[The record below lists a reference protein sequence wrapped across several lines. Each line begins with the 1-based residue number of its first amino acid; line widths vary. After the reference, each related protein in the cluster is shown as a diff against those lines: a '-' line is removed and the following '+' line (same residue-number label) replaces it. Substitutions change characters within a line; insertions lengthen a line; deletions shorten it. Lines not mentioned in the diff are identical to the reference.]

1 MNIDD
6 IKNIDDFQVYCC
18 TNNEQRYIYSDM
30 VENATPIADCID
42 LFIVSGTRSMDNIS
56 LCTKLRFLSINNYK
70 IGKKELSN
78 LLDYKENLSTIT
90 HLYLWNTK
98 LNDLSLLQLFPNL
111 THLMV
116 AYIRKE
122 DFSFDGIGYTPKL
135 HTLCILSANK
145 IANMD
150 FIPND
155 LKKQIKNLSMVYTS
169 RLHSLKG
176 IDGFINLEKLYLS
189 ASTTESKKTVN
200 LTTLS
205 GLETLRKLK
214 NIELKYYKLDLE
226 DAKKR
231 LSSNP
236 ALRLF
241 KVNNINIPLTKRDNA

>member
-1 MNIDD
+1 M
-6 IKNIDDFQVYCC
+6 
-18 TNNEQRYIYSDM
+18 
-30 VENATPIADCID
+30 
-42 LFIVSGTRSMDNIS
+42 
-56 LCTKLRFLSINNYK
+56 
-70 IGKKELSN
+70 
-78 LLDYKENLSTIT
+78 
-90 HLYLWNTK
+90 WNTK

-176 IDGFINLEKLYLS
+176 IDGFMNLEKLYLS

>member
-155 LKKQIKNLSMVYTS
+155 LKKQIKNLSMHEVQTELCTGEKNCFTLNLRYYEYIFFPSDFSKLQGCRCCKTYLGKLLQS
-169 RLHSLKG
+169 ELRHLQGG
-176 IDGFINLEKLYLS
+176 I
-189 ASTTESKKTVN
+189 
-200 LTTLS
+200 
-205 GLETLRKLK
+205 R
-214 NIELKYYKLDLE
+214 
-226 DAKKR
+226 
-231 LSSNP
+231 
-236 ALRLF
+236 
-241 KVNNINIPLTKRDNA
+241 

>member
-135 HTLCILSANK
+135 HTLCISV
-145 IANMD
+145 
-150 FIPND
+150 
-155 LKKQIKNLSMVYTS
+155 SYTH
-169 RLHSLKG
+169 LTLP
-176 IDGFINLEKLYLS
+176 
-189 ASTTESKKTVN
+189 TT
-200 LTTLS
+200 
-205 GLETLRKLK
+205 
-214 NIELKYYKLDLE
+214 
-226 DAKKR
+226 
-231 LSSNP
+231 
-236 ALRLF
+236 
-241 KVNNINIPLTKRDNA
+241 

>member
-122 DFSFDGIGYTPKL
+122 DFSFDGIGYTP
-135 HTLCILSANK
+135 
-145 IANMD
+145 
-150 FIPND
+150 
-155 LKKQIKNLSMVYTS
+155 

-176 IDGFINLEKLYLS
+176 IDGFMNLEKLYLS

>member
-6 IKNIDDFQVYCC
+6 IKNIDDFQVYSC
-18 TNNEQRYIYSDM
+18 TKNEQRYIYSDM

-42 LFIVSGTRSMDNIS
+42 LFIVPGTRSMNNIS
-56 LCTKLRFLSINNYK
+56 LCTKLRFLSINNYN

-78 LLDYKENLSTIT
+78 LWNYKENLSTIT

-122 DFSFDGIGYTPKL
+122 DFSFDGIGYTPNL

-145 IANMD
+145 IVNMD

-155 LKKQIKNLSMVYTS
+155 LKKQIKNLSLEYAS

-176 IDGFINLEKLYLS
+176 IDGFENLERLYLF
-189 ASTTESKKTVN
+189 ASTTESKKIVN

-205 GLETLRKLK
+205 GLETLKKLK
-214 NIELKYYKLDLE
+214 NIEFRYYDLDLE
-226 DAKKR
+226 DVKTR

-236 ALRLF
+236 DLRIF
-241 KVNNINIPLTKRDNA
+241 KVNNINIPLTSQVSC

>member
-18 TNNEQRYIYSDM
+18 TNNEQRYIYSDI

-122 DFSFDGIGYTPKL
+122 DFSFE
-135 HTLCILSANK
+135 AEV
-145 IANMD
+145 
-150 FIPND
+150 
-155 LKKQIKNLSMVYTS
+155 KQIFESFN
-169 RLHSLKG
+169 
-176 IDGFINLEKLYLS
+176 DGDEVIVITDIYGGS
-189 ASTTESKKTVN
+189 
-200 LTTLS
+200 
-205 GLETLRKLK
+205 
-214 NIELKYYKLDLE
+214 
-226 DAKKR
+226 
-231 LSSNP
+231 
-236 ALRLF
+236 
-241 KVNNINIPLTKRDNA
+241 VNNSFIRLLNTYVFHLIAGMNMSLILQIINENRSIEEQIHALLEENKQMICYCNDIVKKSYQNDEF

>member
-1 MNIDD
+1 
-6 IKNIDDFQVYCC
+6 
-18 TNNEQRYIYSDM
+18 M
-30 VENATPIADCID
+30 VKNATPIADCID
-42 LFIVSGTRSMDNIS
+42 LFIVSGTHSIDNIS

-78 LLDYKENLSTIT
+78 LWDYKENLSTIT
-90 HLYLWNTK
+90 HLHLWNTK

-111 THLMV
+111 THLMI

-122 DFSFDGIGYTPKL
+122 DFSFDGIGYTPNL

-145 IANMD
+145 IANMN

-155 LKKQIKNLSMVYTS
+155 LKKQIKNLSLEYTS

-176 IDGFINLEKLYLS
+176 IDGFENLERLYLS
-189 ASTTESKKTVN
+189 ASTTESKKIVN

-205 GLETLRKLK
+205 GLETLKKLK
-214 NIELKYYKLDLE
+214 NIEFRYYDLDLE
-226 DAKKR
+226 DVKTR

-236 ALRLF
+236 DLRIF
-241 KVNNINIPLTKRDNA
+241 KVNNINIPLTSQVSC